1 MDTKIKKMDE
11 WEEIGIK
18 DFNDVLYAE
27 ELKYNKI
34 NEIYELP
41 NHEICTK
48 KKNSKSRFKLEI
60 DQIVIKSDKI
70 KVKEV
75 DMEKIGY
82 EDFILYKP
90 ILEQKERLI
99 YVYKENND
107 TMYIPIKNRNYFI
120 EEEIKKQ

>member
-1 MDTKIKKMDE
+1 MIE
-11 WEEIGIK
+11 
-18 DFNDVLYAE
+18 
-27 ELKYNKI
+27 
-34 NEIYELP
+34 
-41 NHEICTK
+41 
-48 KKNSKSRFKLEI
+48 
-60 DQIVIKSDKI
+60 SDKI
-70 KVKEV
+70 KIKEV

-82 EDFILYKP
+82 EVFILYKP

>member
-1 MDTKIKKMDE
+1 MDTKIKKTDE

-27 ELKYNKI
+27 ELKYDKI
-34 NEIYELP
+34 NEIYKLP

-60 DQIVIKSDKI
+60 DQIVIESDKI
-70 KVKEV
+70 KIKEV
-75 DMEKIGY
+75 NMKKIKY
-82 EDFILYKP
+82 KAFILYKS

-99 YVYKENND
+99 YVYKKNND

-120 EEEIKKQ
+120 KEEIKKQ

>member
-1 MDTKIKKMDE
+1 MDTKRKKTNQ

-48 KKNSKSRFKLEI
+48 NKNSKSRFKLEI
-60 DQIVIKSDKI
+60 DQIVIESDKI
-70 KVKEV
+70 KIKEI
-75 DMEKIGY
+75 DMKKIGY

-90 ILEQKERLI
+90 ILEQKEKLI
-99 YVYKENND
+99 YVYKDSND
-107 TMYIPIKNRNYFI
+107 TMYIPIENRNYFI
-120 EEEIKKQ
+120 KEEIKKQ